1 MSRTCLSLSLVL
13 LLAGVAAA
21 QQPSKPIALTLGPPK
36 ASPRKLQYPLLVPVS
51 EQVPGN
57 AVTDY
62 KTANEKHQQLIK
74 EDGYQTYQQ
83 MVDAWNQ
90 MPLDELP
97 RKEMAEFF
105 DHYKEVYAAIE
116 AGAHKE
122 HADWEH
128 LDGLRK
134 KGFQAL
140 LGEDIQRVRR
150 LIQLINVRIRY
161 YEAEGK
167 IDKALKD
174 LQMGYTLARHAGQ
187 SPTLIGSLVA
197 IALAHIMTERLDEI
211 LQQPNVPSL
220 YWSLTDVPPWMGGLR
235 RPMQAER
242 LSGYGSFPGIL
253 ECANDLDAGPITAEE
268 VQGIVKVL
276 AMIENVPPGVQTLA
290 YELKI
295 GFAINKR
302 HEAAKQALIAAGR
315 PKEKVE
321 AMPPVQVAILHALLE
336 YDRVFD
342 ELMAVQDLPPWE
354 ANPKLGQYN
363 RKKLE
368 EDANRADGPAIPLVA
383 RILPVTQKVYRTH
396 LRIER
401 RFAALRCVEALRL
414 YAAAHDG
421 RFPASLKQIKDVP
434 IPVDPGTGKDFEYQL
449 RDDKATLTGPALGG
463 ESNTY
468 PFAFTYELT
477 FKR

>member
-1 MSRTCLSLSLVL
+1 MCRTCFSLSLAL
-13 LLAGVAAA
+13 LLAGAATA
-21 QQPSKPIALTLGPPK
+21 QQPSKPVALTLQTPK
-36 ASPRKLQYPLLVPVS
+36 PSPRKLQYPLLVPMS

-62 KTANEKHQQLIK
+62 KAANEKHGQLIK
-74 EDGYQTYQQ
+74 DEGYETYQQ
-83 MVDAWNQ
+83 KVDAWTAL
-90 MPLDELP
+90 PLDELP
-97 RKEMAEFF
+97 RKDMAEFF
-105 DHYKEVYAAIE
+105 NRYKEVYAAIE

-122 HADWEH
+122 SADWEH

-150 LIQLINVRIRY
+150 LVQLVNMRIRY
-161 YEAEGK
+161 YVAEGK

-174 LQMGYTLARHAGQ
+174 LQTGYTLARHTGQ

-211 LQQPNVPSL
+211 LQQPNAPSL
-220 YWSLTDVPPWMGGLR
+220 YWSLTDVPPWMNGLR

-253 ECANDLDAGPITAEE
+253 ECANDLDTGPITPEQ

-276 AMIENVPPGVQTLA
+276 AKIENVPPGLQTLA
-290 YELKI
+290 YEVKI

-315 PKEKVE
+315 PNEKVE
-321 AMPPVQVAILHALLE
+321 AMPPVQVAILHALLQ

-342 ELMAVQDLPPWE
+342 DLLTLQDLPPWE
-354 ANPKLGQYN
+354 AFPKLGEYN
-363 RKKLE
+363 RKKLQE
-368 EDANRADGPAIPLVA
+368 YATQADAPAIPLVA
-383 RILPVTQKVYRTH
+383 AFLPSTQKVYRAH
-396 LRIER
+396 LRLER
-401 RFAALRCVEALRL
+401 RFAALRIVEALRL

-421 RFPASLKQIKDVP
+421 RFPASLKQIKDVS
-434 IPVDPGTGKDFEYQL
+434 IPVDPGTGKDFDYEL
-449 RDDKATLTGPALGG
+449 HGDKATLTSPALGG

>member
-1 MSRTCLSLSLVL
+1 MSRSYLSLAAILVL
-13 LLAGVAAA
+13 ASAAAA
-21 QQPSKPIALTLGPPK
+21 QQPSKPIALTLSAPK
-36 ASPRKLQYPLLVPVS
+36 ASPRKLQYPLLVP
-51 EQVPGN
+51 
-57 AVTDY
+57 ADY
-62 KTANEKHQQLIK
+62 KIANEKHGRLIK
-74 EDGYQTYQQ
+74 DEGYETYQQ
-83 MVDAWNQ
+83 NMDAWNQ
-90 MPLDELP
+90 LPLDELP

-105 DHYKEVYAAIE
+105 NRYKEVYTAIE

-134 KGFQAL
+134 QGIQAL

-161 YEAEGK
+161 YVAEGN

-174 LQMGYTLARHAGQ
+174 LQMGYTLGRHTGQ

-220 YWSLTDVPPWMGGLR
+220 YWSLTDVPPWMSGLR

-253 ECANDLDAGPITAEE
+253 ECANDLDAGPITAEQ

-276 AMIENVPPGVQTLA
+276 AKIEEVPPGLQTLA
-290 YELKI
+290 FELKI

-302 HEAAKQALIAAGR
+302 HEAAKRALIAAGR

-336 YDRVFD
+336 YDRLFD
-342 ELMAVQDLPPWE
+342 ELLTVQDLPPWE
-354 ANPKLGQYN
+354 AFPKLGQYN
-363 RKKLE
+363 RKKLQE
-368 EDANRADGPAIPLVA
+368 YASQADAPAIPLVA
-383 RILPVTQKVYRTH
+383 AFLPATQKVYRAH

-401 RFAALRCVEALRL
+401 RFAALRIVEALRL

-421 RFPASLKQIKDVP
+421 RFPASLKQIKDLP
-434 IPVDPGTGKDFEYQL
+434 IPVDPGTGKEFDYQL
-449 RDDKATLTGPALGG
+449 HGDKATLTGPALSG
-463 ESNTY
+463 ESNIY